1 MALHWTG
8 RWCVSLPSRTL
19 HPKDIAGRRGPF
31 QRGLICRGP
40 SGRIG
45 VGRSTCWQPR
55 AARGWLC
62 HLCHL
67 CCLCY
72 LGTRAAKAWTAAPHL
87 SVANLWGSMW
97 SANRNKLQNTL
108 SRRRRNSSLQHSWR
122 GTLSDDSGAA
132 TWATATWATSCPK
145 GAWGLGLISASNAPV
160 LAALAT
166 AMQTSACALAT
177 SLARW
182 AVSAVHRT
190 LGELLR
196 ARTALASGGPGD
208 WRTGLG
214 GEKMMPWGAPWAARR
229 TCAVVITKM
238 LEIAAA
244 WTQATSSQCQY
255 WGVTGYRCSQFK

>member
-31 QRGLICRGP
+31 QRGLICRGA

-122 GTLSDDSGAA
+122 GTLSDDSGC
-132 TWATATWATSCPK
+132 SHM
-145 GAWGLGLISASNAPV
+145 GHGHMSHV
-160 LAALAT
+160 LSQRCMGFGTHLSFKCS
-166 AMQTSACALAT
+166 SACCPRHSDANICLC
-177 SLARW
+177 
-182 AVSAVHRT
+182 
-190 LGELLR
+190 LGN
-196 ARTALASGGPGD
+196 
-208 WRTGLG
+208 
-214 GEKMMPWGAPWAARR
+214 
-229 TCAVVITKM
+229 
-238 LEIAAA
+238 
-244 WTQATSSQCQY
+244 
-255 WGVTGYRCSQFK
+255 